1 MDNGGDH
8 LLAQRLLVIHQVITN
23 QYSCI
28 YNLKDYYRQYSK
40 MHMHTFK
47 HGTS

>member
-8 LLAQRLLVIHQVITN
+8 LPAQRLLVIHQVIIN

-28 YNLKDYYRQYSK
+28 QQS
-40 MHMHTFK
+40 
-47 HGTS
+47 